1 MGIIHRD
8 LKPENVL
15 LDARS
20 GNVRI
25 TDFNAALF
33 VQNGGQPLADGDV
46 FTQEKVGSEP
56 YLAWETARRQWYGK
70 MVDWWALGCVTFDL
84 LTNTVSVVHISGL
97 GTGWDGVRSAYLGWP
112 LTLRSRPTERFG
124 GCFFHFAVCGLLD
137 VWSHDGVLTGTTAG
151 LSGSVRRSTVQVL
164 FKNHGARKMY
174 VDWDRSVE
182 GMSYL
187 QSVGDLTDEE
197 ESVIS
202 GVRLFFF
209 PPLCPPLDRKSVV

>member
-70 MVDWWALGCVTFDL
+70 MVDWWALGCVMFDL
-84 LTNTVSVVHISGL
+84 LTNTVSVVHTYCVWTDHGIGRCALRLPGLAADPPIPSHGAVGGSGAASFIS
-97 GTGWDGVRSAYLGWP
+97 RSA
-112 LTLRSRPTERFG
+112 
-124 GCFFHFAVCGLLD
+124 VC
-137 VWSHDGVLTGTTAG
+137 
-151 LSGSVRRSTVQVL
+151 
-164 FKNHGARKMY
+164 
-174 VDWDRSVE
+174 
-182 GMSYL
+182 
-187 QSVGDLTDEE
+187 
-197 ESVIS
+197 
-202 GVRLFFF
+202 
-209 PPLCPPLDRKSVV
+209 

>member
-1 MGIIHRD
+1 MGIVHRD

-15 LDARS
+15 LDAPH

-84 LTNTVSVVHISGL
+84 LTNTVSVVHISSL
-97 GTGWDGVRSAYLGWP
+97 GTGWDGVRSACLGWS
-112 LTLRSRPTERFG
+112 LTSDPVPRSGSGAASFISRS
-124 GCFFHFAVCGLLD
+124 AVC
-137 VWSHDGVLTGTTAG
+137 
-151 LSGSVRRSTVQVL
+151 
-164 FKNHGARKMY
+164 
-174 VDWDRSVE
+174 
-182 GMSYL
+182 
-187 QSVGDLTDEE
+187 
-197 ESVIS
+197 
-202 GVRLFFF
+202 
-209 PPLCPPLDRKSVV
+209 